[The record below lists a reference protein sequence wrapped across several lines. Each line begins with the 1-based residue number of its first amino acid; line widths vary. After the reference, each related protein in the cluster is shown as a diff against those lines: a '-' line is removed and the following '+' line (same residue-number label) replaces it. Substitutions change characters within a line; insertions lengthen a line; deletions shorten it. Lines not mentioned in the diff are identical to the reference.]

1 MLGAIRGRIFGIN
14 PLSNDLHVDGIK
26 MYKEVGDLP
35 IVPDLV
41 YVLIP
46 ARFVPDAIESCGK
59 AGVKRMAI
67 PSGGFNEMGEE
78 GKKLS
83 DLALQKARQYGIRF
97 V

>member
-1 MLGAIRGRIFGIN
+1 
-14 PLSNDLHVDGIK
+14 

-78 GKKLS
+78 GKNSLS
-83 DLALQKARQYGIRF
+83 WLCRKPDNMAFDL
-97 V
+97 